1 MEQAPPEDVSH
12 FGAILTAQATTPTTT
27 TLTRRPM
34 SSLSIAFVI
43 VGLLIA
49 LIGYAFIYQS
59 LEKRRKQ
66 RQRLMAALEH
76 RRRSFK
82 SMLMSFPAGCLPNG
96 LSLVVY
102 QALID
107 AAEQLRRLEPKER
120 AHKEEVALYSRELE
134 NIRQQDS
141 SDTVRLETVEQVVEL
156 RRQLQDL
163 NQYIAQQAERG
174 NISKAQAQIH
184 GGQIKRLIL
193 RISVE
198 AYVLSARQAGDIG
211 KVRLALHYYNLAR
224 KLLVRDSAGA
234 HEQQI
239 QQFDEVIAQLEA
251 QLARDPAGS
260 DAEPF
265 ESKEWETFGEED
277 ESWKKK
283 QLYD

>member
-1 MEQAPPEDVSH
+1 
-12 FGAILTAQATTPTTT
+12 
-27 TLTRRPM
+27 M

-43 VGLLIA
+43 VGLLIV
-49 LIGYAFIYQS
+49 LIGYAFIYQA

-66 RQRLMAALEH
+66 RQRLMAALKH
-76 RRRSFK
+76 RQRSFK
-82 SMLMSFPAGCLPNG
+82 RMLVSFPSGFLPKE

-102 QALID
+102 QALLD

-120 AHKEEVALYSRELE
+120 AHKDEVALYSRELE
-134 NIRQQDS
+134 NIHQQDS
-141 SDTVRLETVEQVVEL
+141 SGAVRLETVEQVVDL

-163 NQYIAQQAERG
+163 NQYILQQAERG

-184 GGQIKRLIL
+184 GHQIKRLIL
-193 RISVE
+193 GISVD

-224 KLLVRDSAGA
+224 KLLVRDNVRA
-234 HEQQI
+234 HQQQI

-251 QLARDPAGS
+251 QLARDPTGS
-260 DAEPF
+260 DAEPI
-265 ESKEWETFGEED
+265 ESKEWEAFGEED